1 MKIYNSDKLENTLLI
16 DEARQFK
23 KAGFIKG
30 KHGPKKALGTYSEQE
45 PKDARGRRQRNLK
58 TD

>member
-23 KAGFIKG
+23 KAGFINSDQYEAIKV
-30 KHGPKKALGTYSEQE
+30 
-45 PKDARGRRQRNLK
+45 N
-58 TD
+58 